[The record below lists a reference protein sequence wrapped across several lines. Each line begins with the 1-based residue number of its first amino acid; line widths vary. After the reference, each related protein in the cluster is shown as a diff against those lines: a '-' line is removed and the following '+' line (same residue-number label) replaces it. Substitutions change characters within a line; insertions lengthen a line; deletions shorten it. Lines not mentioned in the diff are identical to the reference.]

1 MAATPSTMMP
11 LGTTA
16 PDFTLRDTVTDHQVG
31 LRDSAA
37 PATIVAFICNH
48 CPYVLHII
56 EGFVQFAKDVQKQ
69 GVRVIAISSNDAT
82 QYPQDGPERMALFAR
97 EHGFTFPYLYD
108 GSQDVAKAYAAACTP
123 DLYLFDSDLTCVYR
137 GRFDAATPGNAEPV
151 NGADLRAAVDAV
163 LAGDPVSDE
172 QIPSIGCNIKWK

>member
-16 PDFTLRDTVTDHQVG
+16 PDFMLHDTVSGHQVG
-31 LRDSAA
+31 IGDSAA
-37 PATIVAFICNH
+37 PATVVAFLCNH
-48 CPYVLHII
+48 CPYVLHIV
-56 EGFVQFAKDVQKQ
+56 EGFVQFAKDVQDQ

-82 QYPQDGPERMALFAR
+82 AYPQDGPERMTLFAR

-108 GSQDVAKAYAAACTP
+108 KTQEVAKAYDAACTP
-123 DLYLFDSDLTCVYR
+123 DLYLFDANMACVYR
-137 GRFDAATPGNAEPV
+137 GRFDAATPGNQEPV

-163 LAGDPVSDE
+163 LAGDPVSEE